1 MSKRIVIALGGN
13 ALGNTPYEQLALVTE
28 TAKPIVDLIAQG
40 NEVIIAHGNGPQ
52 VGMIN
57 LGMSTA
63 AEAKAIKS
71 DMPFPEC
78 GAMSQGYIGYHLQ
91 NAIGNEL
98 TSRKMDKDVAT
109 VVTQVLVDEADPAFQ
124 HPTKPVGAF
133 YDKETADRI
142 AAEKGYTMV
151 EDAGR
156 GYRQVVPSP
165 KPIDVIEKNTVK
177 ALVDNGTV
185 VITVGGGGIPVV
197 KQGEG
202 SYVGVSAVIDKDYA
216 SECLA
221 EIIDAE
227 YLYILTAVDRVCINF
242 NKPDQKEIKEMS
254 CREAEAYAQQGQFA
268 PGSMLPKVKASMK
281 FAASKAERKAV
292 ICSLE
297 KAALALSG
305 KSGTIVKQ

>member
-1 MSKRIVIALGGN
+1 MARIVIALGGN
-13 ALGNTPYEQLALVTE
+13 ALGNTPEEQK
-28 TAKPIVDLIAQG
+28 AKVGNAAKTIVDLVAQG
-40 NEVIIAHGNGPQ
+40 HELVIAHGNGPQ

-57 LGMSTA
+57 LGLSHSA
-63 AEAKAIKS
+63 ADGVIKAE
-71 DMPFPEC
+71 MPFPEC

-91 NAIGNEL
+91 NAIAREL
-98 TSRKMDKDVAT
+98 QAQGLAKNVVTL
-109 VVTQVLVDEADPAFQ
+109 VTQVKVDAADPAFKN
-124 HPTKPVGAF
+124 PTKPIGAF
-133 YDKETADRI
+133 YSEADAKEKTAADPTCVF
-142 AAEKGYTMV
+142 K

-156 GYRQVVPSP
+156 GWRKVVASP
-165 KPIDVIEKNTVK
+165 LPVDVVEK
-177 ALVDNGTV
+177 ASILHLVDAGFL
-185 VITVGGGGIPVV
+185 VIACGGGGIPVM

-202 SYVGVSAVIDKDYA
+202 SYVGVPAVIDKDYA

-281 FAASKAERKAV
+281 FAASKAGRKAV